1 MAVVFILLFS
11 AVIIPFSPLSPIGT
25 AHATTSSTNTVT
37 ISGTPV
43 SDSINIS
50 ISSPTYFNE
59 ASWEVAYFN
68 VTTSYTV
75 DSGMTLYI
83 SFNGMM
89 GYYSTKLYYN
99 LGWVNVTFFIG
110 TNSQTIG
117 HEYNYVATG
126 GDEYFDFSG
135 STTSSYSGALS
146 ISIKETAYSG
156 TWEGSPP
163 LDVYSE
169 PGLSDAIVSSGY
181 SHSSPI
187 NVVTGYNYAGVQASS
202 SFSSQVPGSFSSF
215 NIYWYNAQYSTT
227 ATYNGVNQTGTS
239 GSFAGVS
246 GVYSISFAA
255 PSGSNYQVSSY
266 TVQYDEVFN
275 VPYSATFTETG
286 LPSGTKW
293 YLNISGQSSL
303 SSTTDSISISLL
315 NGSYSY
321 TIATGDKIYEPSPS
335 SGSFTINNAAYSQS
349 VTFTELTYSVA
360 FSETGLTSGT
370 WWVNVTTTG
379 QSFSEPYSTTSMSFP
394 EPNGTY
400 DFTVQTNYKVDK
412 PSISSSS
419 FTVNGAQVSE
429 SVTFS
434 EVVYPVTFKESGL
447 SSGNWYVNITGQ
459 SPSGAMAYTT
469 TTFSTS
475 LPNGTYSYTIAT
487 GNKMYKPTPSSGSFT
502 VNGASSSISTSFSLV
517 EYEITVS
524 ESGLPSGNWYFNI
537 STTSQDFTEPYSN
550 TTLHFNETNGTYSFT
565 VQTND
570 KEYSPSPSSGSLIIN
585 GSAQTLSVPFTEVTY
600 SVTFTETGLPSG
612 TKWYVN
618 ITSGPSYSSTA
629 TTITLP
635 EDNGTHSYTIATG
648 DKIYDPSPYS
658 GSFTINGAGA
668 SESIT
673 FNEITYPVTFT
684 ETGLPSGTK
693 WYVNITGGNSYSSTS
708 TSLSFS
714 APNGTDSYTV
724 ATVNKIYYPTP
735 SSSSFT
741 VSGSSL
747 SETVSFS
754 EITYS
759 VTFTETGLPS
769 GTTWYVNLT
778 GIGSY
783 SSATSSLTFKDP
795 NGTYDYTLSD
805 NNNAYA
811 PSPSSGSFT
820 INGANLGV
828 SVTFR
833 TVKYNVTFKE
843 TGLPAGASWFA
854 ILNGSKTISN
864 KTSISFLEFN
874 GTYSYAVET
883 PVNGSYGTRYVTVA
897 PSKNVTVNGK
907 AVTINITY
915 STQYYLLISISP
927 SNGGTVS
934 PSSEWVSASHYVII
948 NASADQS
955 FIFQSWVGTGS
966 GSYSGPFNP
975 ENITVR
981 GPINETAI
989 FEKTYT
995 ITFTE
1000 SGLPAGQKWYV
1011 NVSGPRSFYSYSTQI
1026 SFTESNGSYSY
1037 SIGVN
1042 RIYSSPQETGTIVVQ
1057 GSSITESVTFSL
1069 VTYTVD
1075 FIEIGLPSGDTWSVS
1090 LNGTLSP
1097 PSTNQS
1103 ISFFMP
1109 NGTYPYSISPISGV
1123 VIEPVS
1129 GNVLVSGQNVVV
1141 NIVFSPQ
1148 GNKGGVLVSFIET
1161 GLPTGKEW
1169 FVTLNGYVESSFSDL
1184 IQFYVQNGTYT
1195 YSISS
1200 SGGLKA
1206 SPAFGNISVTH
1217 NMEVTVTFSNSTSS
1231 TTTVI
1236 NPKVVEENLPL
1247 IIGSTVASIIAGWLL
1262 SIYINPEN
1270 RKKRAEKKRGKRR

>member
-1 MAVVFILLFS
+1 MQGKVRGRSKALVMVGIFLLSSLMVSMSDSSYAAVTFPPSITHYAPIWINNSQTS
-11 AVIIPFSPLSPIGT
+11 ATPSPFQTLINITASNYAGYLVYSGSQANFEFFYSNGTIIPAWIESNISGVIKVWVKTVSIGASSSLEIYLGFAST
-25 AHATTSSTNTVT
+25 STNFLSSSGTSGIGEAPQLSSPDNLYNDGSSVFNYFQNFGGLSALPTGWTNSGVT
-37 ISGTPV
+37 ISYNSLNITITGT
-43 SDSINIS
+43 
-50 ISSPTYFNE
+50 T
-59 ASWEVAYFN
+59 SWE
-68 VTTSYTV
+68 
-75 DSGMTLYI
+75 
-83 SFNGMM
+83 
-89 GYYSTKLYYN
+89 
-99 LGWVNVTFFIG
+99 
-110 TNSQTIG
+110 
-117 HEYNYVATG
+117 
-126 GDEYFDFSG
+126 
-135 STTSSYSGALS
+135 
-146 ISIKETAYSG
+146 
-156 TWEGSPP
+156 
-163 LDVYSE
+163 
-169 PGLSDAIVSSGY
+169 
-181 SHSSPI
+181 
-187 NVVTGYNYAGVQASS
+187 
-202 SFSSQVPGSFSSF
+202 
-215 NIYWYNAQYSTT
+215 NIYYDLSPSLPAVVEFYGNFYVTPSEL
-227 ATYNGVNQTGTS
+227 GTS
-239 GSFAGVS
+239 GAI
-246 GVYSISFAA
+246 YSL
-255 PSGSNYQVSSY
+255 GTGTTGNYQLTLGDVNGSDALNLDGTTFVSSLPNNNAIY
-266 TVQYDEVFN
+266 TLGLTTQTSDYAFYN
-275 VPYSATFTETG
+275 YQHYYTHSPASATPTDLILAVYGTEHAYVYYVRERASPPNAIMPSVTAKSAEPTTQSITFTESG
-286 LPSGTKW
+286 LPSGTIW
-293 YLNISGQSSL
+293 YLNISGQSPL
-303 SSTTDSISISLL
+303 SSTGTSI
-315 NGSYSY
+315 
-321 TIATGDKIYEPSPS
+321 T
-335 SGSFTINNAAYSQS
+335 
-349 VTFTELTYSVA
+349 
-360 FSETGLTSGT
+360 
-370 WWVNVTTTG
+370 
-379 QSFSEPYSTTSMSFP
+379 
-394 EPNGTY
+394 
-400 DFTVQTNYKVDK
+400 
-412 PSISSSS
+412 
-419 FTVNGAQVSE
+419 
-429 SVTFS
+429 
-434 EVVYPVTFKESGL
+434 
-447 SSGNWYVNITGQ
+447 
-459 SPSGAMAYTT
+459 
-469 TTFSTS
+469 TS
-475 LPNGTYSYTIAT
+475 LPSGTYNYTIAT
-487 GNKMYKPTPSSGSFT
+487 GNKIYKPSPSSGSFT
-502 VNGASSSISTSFSLV
+502 VNGAPGSLSISFALV

-524 ESGLPSGNWYFNI
+524 ESGLPAGNWYFNV
-537 STTSQDFTEPYSN
+537 STTSQDFTEPYS
-550 TTLHFNETNGTYSFT
+550 TATLHFNETNGTYSFT

-673 FNEITYPVTFT
+673 FNEITYSVTFT

-693 WYVNITGGNSYSSTS
+693 WYVNTTGGNSYSSTS

-741 VSGSSL
+741 VNGSSL

-820 INGANLGV
+820 INGANLNV

-833 TVKYNVTFKE
+833 PVKYNVTFKE
-843 TGLPAGASWFA
+843 TGLPTGASWFA

-874 GTYSYAVET
+874 GTYSYSVET

-907 AVTINITY
+907 AVTVNITY

-948 NASADQS
+948 NASADPS
-955 FIFQSWVGTGS
+955 FIFQSWTGTGS

-981 GPINETAI
+981 GPINETAT

-1026 SFTESNGSYSY
+1026 SFAEPNGSYSY

-1042 RIYSSPQETGTIVVQ
+1042 RIYSAPQEAGTIVVQ
-1057 GSSITESVTFSL
+1057 GSSVTESVTFSL

-1103 ISFFMP
+1103 ISFSMP
-1109 NGTYPYSISPISGV
+1109 NGTYPYSIPPISGV
-1123 VIEPVS
+1123 VIEPDS

-1247 IIGSTVASIIAGWLL
+1247 IIGSTIVSIIAGWLL